1 MYEIRLKEAQMAEVQ
16 ISTQQVERHDYNR
29 KTVNRLR
36 RIQGQLTALE
46 AMIVADQGSCEERVL
61 RARTIE
67 KGMSSLINHL
77 FDCYIENTLQG
88 ELAEDPAGAAADLQK
103 ILKLINS

>member
-1 MYEIRLKEAQMAEVQ
+1 MATEIA
-16 ISTQQVERHDYNR
+16 THDHVERGAFNR
-29 KTVNRLR
+29 KTINRIR
-36 RIQGQLTALE
+36 RIQGQLSALE
-46 AMIVADQGSCEERVL
+46 SMISADDGSCEERVL

-77 FDCYIENTLQG
+77 FDCYIENS
-88 ELAEDPAGAAADLQK
+88 LAQDLGSDPQAALNDMQK

>member
-1 MYEIRLKEAQMAEVQ
+1 MVESVR
-16 ISTQQVERHDYNR
+16 QVESTREAHNS
-29 KTVNRLR
+29 KTVNRIK
-36 RIQGQLTALE
+36 RIQGQLKALE
-46 AMIVADQGSCEERVL
+46 ELIVADAGSCEERVL

-77 FDCYIENTLQG
+77 FDCYIENSLRHD
-88 ELAEDPAGAAADLQK
+88 LRADPEAAVDDLGR

>member
-1 MYEIRLKEAQMAEVQ
+1 MAEAFVP
-16 ISTQQVERHDYNR
+16 TQHAERHEHNR

-36 RIQGQLTALE
+36 RIQGQLSALE
-46 AMIVADQGSCEERVL
+46 DMIIADQGSCEERVL

-88 ELAEDPAGAAADLQK
+88 ELADDPAAAAADLQK

>member
-1 MYEIRLKEAQMAEVQ
+1 MVAEILTHEQAQRE
-16 ISTQQVERHDYNR
+16 DFNR
-29 KTVNRLR
+29 KTINRIR
-36 RIQGQLTALE
+36 RIQGQLSALE
-46 AMIVADQGSCEERVL
+46 SMISADQGSCEERVL

-77 FDCYIENTLQG
+77 FECYIENTLAHDLG
-88 ELAEDPAGAAADLQK
+88 ADPQSALSDMQK

>member
-1 MYEIRLKEAQMAEVQ
+1 MATEILSNGRAQRGA
-16 ISTQQVERHDYNR
+16 YNR
-29 KTVNRLR
+29 KTINRIR
-36 RIQGQLTALE
+36 RIQGQLSALE
-46 AMIVADQGSCEERVL
+46 AMISADDGSCEERVL

-77 FDCYIENTLQG
+77 FDCYIENTLGQDLG
-88 ELAEDPAGAAADLQK
+88 ADPQSALSDMQR

>member
-1 MYEIRLKEAQMAEVQ
+1 MTETLVAARPAE
-16 ISTQQVERHDYNR
+16 RKDYNR

-36 RIQGQLTALE
+36 RIQGQLIALE
-46 AMIVADQGSCEERVL
+46 DMIVADQGSCEERVL

-88 ELAEDPAGAAADLQK
+88 ELAEDPAAAAAELQK

>member
-1 MYEIRLKEAQMAEVQ
+1 MAEVLVASQ
-16 ISTQQVERHDYNR
+16 HAGRQAYNR

-36 RIQGQLTALE
+36 RIQGQLSALE
-46 AMIVADQGSCEERVL
+46 DMISADQGSCEERVL

-88 ELAEDPAGAAADLQK
+88 ELANDPAGAAAELQK

>member
-1 MYEIRLKEAQMAEVQ
+1 MATEIL
-16 ISTQQVERHDYNR
+16 SHDQDQRGEYNR
-29 KTVNRLR
+29 KTINRIR
-36 RIQGQLTALE
+36 RIQGQLSALE
-46 AMIVADQGSCEERVL
+46 AMISADDGSCEERVL

-77 FDCYIENTLQG
+77 FDCYIENTLGQDLG
-88 ELAEDPAGAAADLQK
+88 ADPQAALNDMQR

>member
-1 MYEIRLKEAQMAEVQ
+1 MATEFLTREHSQ
-16 ISTQQVERHDYNR
+16 RDMYNR
-29 KTVNRLR
+29 KTINRIR
-36 RIQGQLTALE
+36 RIQGQLAALD
-46 AMIVADQGSCEERVL
+46 AMIAADEGSCEERVL

-77 FDCYIENTLQG
+77 FDCYIENTLQQD
-88 ELAEDPAGAAADLQK
+88 LRRDPQGAVSDMQK

>member
-1 MYEIRLKEAQMAEVQ
+1 MIESTREAHNSKT
-16 ISTQQVERHDYNR
+16 INR
-29 KTVNRLR
+29 IKRV
-36 RIQGQLTALE
+36 QGQLKALE
-46 AMIVADQGSCEERVL
+46 DLIAADAGSCEERVL

-77 FDCYIENTLQG
+77 FDCYIENTLQA
-88 ELAEDPAGAAADLQK
+88 EMSEDPAGAVGDLQK

>member
-1 MYEIRLKEAQMAEVQ
+1 MAEAFV
-16 ISTQQVERHDYNR
+16 SKHHTERQDHNR

-36 RIQGQLTALE
+36 RIQGQLSALE
-46 AMIVADQGSCEERVL
+46 EMIVADQGSCEERVL

-77 FDCYIENTLQG
+77 FDCYIENTLQA
-88 ELAEDPAGAAADLQK
+88 ELADDPVRAAAELQK
-103 ILKLINS
+103 ILKLINC

>member
-1 MYEIRLKEAQMAEVQ
+1 MYKVCIMVEPAMQIESTRAAHNSKTINRIKRIR
-16 ISTQQVERHDYNR
+16 
-29 KTVNRLR
+29 
-36 RIQGQLTALE
+36 GQLNALE
-46 AMIVADQGSCEERVL
+46 DLIAADAGSCEQRVL

-77 FDCYIENTLQG
+77 FDCYIENSLRHD
-88 ELAEDPAGAAADLQK
+88 LRSDPEAAAADLQR